1 MRVLLVNYYYKPM
14 VDAHAYRWTQLSEYW
29 VGKGFE
35 VDVIC
40 SKVVGVKNVE
50 DCCGVNVTRVG
61 FRGANK
67 IQSEAVSSRQDQAVT
82 SSFLGFIKKLL
93 KVVYRKI
100 YWPDGLW
107 HWFFAAA
114 YELIKR
120 RGKEYDLV
128 VSYAPSFSA
137 HLVTLIYKKIFRR
150 EFHWIADYGDPFSTS
165 ISMPHNNSFLYGWIN
180 HVVEKSVLK
189 NANKACFTSK
199 NTFLDYVFGFGERSN
214 FHIIPHLVD
223 IEKVYLG
230 NDAVECVRSSE
241 VRLVFVGNFHV
252 GIREPFLA
260 SKIVDALAKKL
271 YEEKGY
277 KVIFDIYGAS
287 NGVDINSVCNP
298 TIRWHG
304 PLERERVREVVQC
317 AHFLVNIENNNC
329 SMIPSK
335 VVEYVATGKPVID
348 IAHSDKDISELIGG
362 YAAIG
367 KAIILKEISC
377 GVSDEVLR
385 FIEEN
390 KDGNNVSFEVVNDFL
405 MGYRIENISDRYLS
419 DINLANANMGDVCG

>member
-14 VDAHAYRWTQLSEYW
+14 VDAHAYRWAQLSEYW

-40 SKVVGVKNVE
+40 SKVAGIKNSE
-50 DCCGVNVTRVG
+50 NCCGVNVTRVG

-67 IQSEAVSSRQDQAVT
+67 IQSEAVNSRQDQAVIL
-82 SSFLGFIKKLL
+82 SFLGFIKKLL
-93 KVVYRKI
+93 KVFYRKI

-150 EFHWIADYGDPFSTS
+150 EFHWVADYGDPFSTS

-189 NANKACFTSK
+189 NANKVCFTSK
-199 NTFLDYVFGFGERSN
+199 STLVDYFLKFGRRNG
-214 FHIIPHLVD
+214 FHFVPHLVD
-223 IEKVYLG
+223 IDKVYLG
-230 NDAVECVRSSE
+230 NKVVERKEISVIRF
-241 VRLVFVGNFHV
+241 VFIGNFHV

-271 YEEKGY
+271 YEKKGY

-287 NGVDINSVCNP
+287 NGVDINSVCNSR
-298 TIRWHG
+298 IRWHG
-304 PLERERVREVVQC
+304 PLERERVREIVQG

-348 IAHSDKDISELIGG
+348 IANTDKDVSELIGR
-362 YAAIG
+362 YADIG
-367 KAIILKEISC
+367 KAVILKEVSC
-377 GVSDEVLR
+377 AVSDEALR

-405 MGYRIENISDRYLS
+405 MEYRIENISDRYLS
-419 DINLANANMGDVCG
+419 AFVEAEELFG

>member
-14 VDAHAYRWTQLSEYW
+14 VDAHAYRWAQLSEYW

-40 SKVVGVKNVE
+40 SKVAGIKNIE
-50 DCCGVNVTRVG
+50 NCCGVNVTRVG
-61 FRGANK
+61 FRAATK
-67 IQSEAVSSRQDQAVT
+67 IQSEAVDSQQKKNSILF
-82 SSFLGFIKKLL
+82 FLCMIKKLL
-93 KVVYRKI
+93 KEIYRKI

-107 HWFFAAA
+107 HWGFAAA
-114 YELIKR
+114 YELVKR
-120 RGKEYDLV
+120 RGKQYDLI

-137 HLVTLIYKKIFRR
+137 HLAVLMCKKILKQKFY
-150 EFHWIADYGDPFSTS
+150 WVADYGDPFSTS
-165 ISMPHNNSFLYGWIN
+165 ISMPHNNSFLYGWVN
-180 HVVEKSVLK
+180 HAVEKMVLN
-189 NANKACFTSK
+189 NANKNCFTSK
-199 NTFLDYVFGFGERSN
+199 ATLEDYFFKFGMRN
-214 FHIIPHLVD
+214 KFHIIPHLVNVD
-223 IEKVYLG
+223 KVYLG
-230 NDAVECVRSSE
+230 NKVAKCKEISV

-260 SKIVDALAKKL
+260 SKIVNELAKEL
-271 YEEKGY
+271 YEKKGY

-287 NGVDINSVCNP
+287 NGIDINSVCDS

-304 PLERERVREVVQC
+304 PLERERVDEVLQR

-329 SMIPSK
+329 SMVPSK

-348 IAHSDKDISELIGG
+348 IAHSDKDISELIGN
-362 YAAIG
+362 YAGIG
-367 KAIILKEISC
+367 KAIILKDVSC

-405 MGYRIENISDRYLS
+405 MEYRIENISDRYLS
-419 DINLANANMGDVCG
+419 AFI